1 VRIAVRIAKERLRAF
16 FETLAEHLARHHE
29 LIAEAERSQT
39 AVAQFNGGVYAAWH
53 AHVRVLLRELD
64 PDLDDDMTA
73 YLLLACLRPGP
84 SRRFAT
90 QRNVGGC
97 LKRSTFSC
105 ATSPTSL
112 P

>member
-1 VRIAVRIAKERLRAF
+1 VRIAGAPPKNASARSSRLSLNTWHATTSSSLRPSAHKR
-16 FETLAEHLARHHE
+16 LSPSL
-29 LIAEAERSQT
+29 
-39 AVAQFNGGVYAAWH
+39 GGVYTAWH

-90 QRNVGGC
+90 QRELGRLLEAIDVLLRHIPNEP
-97 LKRSTFSC
+97 
-105 ATSPTSL
+105 A
-112 P
+112 